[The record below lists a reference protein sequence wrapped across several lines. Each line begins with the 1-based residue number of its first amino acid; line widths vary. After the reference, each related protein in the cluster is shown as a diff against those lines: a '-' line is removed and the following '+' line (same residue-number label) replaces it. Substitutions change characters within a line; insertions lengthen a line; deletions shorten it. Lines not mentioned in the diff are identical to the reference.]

1 MSVKNLLDLNGK
13 IALVTGA
20 SRGLGLQIAEGLGE
34 MGARV
39 AICARKLG
47 ELEGAAAA
55 LKAKGIEAVPFVLDL
70 SKPDSVAACAKNV
83 LAHFGRVDVLV
94 NNAGATW
101 GQPAEEYD
109 FGGWQK
115 VLATNLDGN
124 FLLTQAI
131 ARDCMIPRRY
141 GRIMFV
147 ASVAGVGGVDPRIME
162 TIAYNTS
169 KGGVV
174 NMARSL
180 AAEWGK
186 HDVTVNCI
194 CPGFFRTKM
203 ADSTIEKAGHLILDR
218 TPLGRFGGEED
229 LKGLA
234 VLLASD
240 ASRHMTGQIIAV
252 DGGMTAY

>member
-1 MSVKNLLDLNGK
+1 MSVRNLLDLNGK

-39 AICARKLG
+39 AICARKMG
-47 ELEGAAAA
+47 ELEGAAAT

-83 LAHFGRVDVLV
+83 LAHFGRVDILV

-101 GQPAEEYD
+101 GQPAEDYD

-141 GRIMFV
+141 GRIVFV
-147 ASVAGVGGVDPRIME
+147 ASVAGMRAQDPRIMR

-174 NMARSL
+174 SMTRSL
-180 AAEWGK
+180 ASEWGEY
-186 HDVTVNCI
+186 DLTVNCI
-194 CPGFFRTKM
+194 CPGFFHSKM
-203 ADSTIEKAGHLILDR
+203 AKVIIEENGPLILDR
-218 TPLGRFGGEED
+218 TPLRRFGGDED

-252 DGGMTAY
+252 DGGMTAV

>member
-1 MSVKNLLDLNGK
+1 MSVRDMLDLKGK

-34 MGARV
+34 MGARL
-39 AICARKLG
+39 AICSRKQG
-47 ELEGAAAA
+47 ELEAAAA
-55 LKAKGIEAVPFVLDL
+55 SLKAAGIEALPVVCDL
-70 SKPDSVAACAKNV
+70 GNPESVANCAKTV
-83 LAHFGRVDVLV
+83 LAHYGHVDILV

-101 GQPAEEYD
+101 GGPAETYE
-109 FGGWQK
+109 FAGWKK

-141 GRIMFV
+141 GRIVFV
-147 ASVAGVGGVDPRIME
+147 ASVAGLRGQHIDIMR

-174 NMARSL
+174 NMTRAL
-180 AAEWGK
+180 AVEWGQ
-186 HDVTVNCI
+186 HEITVNCI
-194 CPGFFRTKM
+194 CPGFFHSKM
-203 ADSTIEKAGHLILDR
+203 ANTTIEQGHDLIIDR
-218 TPLGRFGGEED
+218 TPLRRIGGDQD

-234 VLLASD
+234 VLLSSD
-240 ASRHMTGQIIAV
+240 AGRHMSGQIIAV
-252 DGGMTAY
+252 DGGMTAV